1 MNNPQF
7 VISFD
12 QSARN
17 FILDA
22 FGKALDGEKYVVE
35 KTNPSQ
41 RVLTP
46 KGEEFRAYQFAGIR
60 RGSEIYIKSD
70 IASLIEASEHLP

>member
-1 MNNPQF
+1 M
-7 VISFD
+7 SFD
-12 QSARN
+12 ASARN

-22 FGKALDGEKYVVE
+22 FGKSVDKEKYVVE
-35 KTNPSQ
+35 KSNPSQ

-46 KGEEFRAYQFAGIR
+46 KGEEFRARQFAGVR
-60 RGSEIYIKSD
+60 KGSEVYIKSD